1 MWVRRGIDNSET
13 SVQSGRAFGT
23 ELAVE
28 DEDML
33 WTTFPTH
40 TWDRL
45 VGSDTKEILL
55 ELRRCIDVDRSGNMA
70 TMIFIIKSAI
80 DNLVRRNFVLENP
93 IQ

>member
-1 MWVRRGIDNSET
+1 MRREIKDSET

-23 ELAVE
+23 EFAVE

-40 TWDRL
+40 AWSRL
-45 VGSDTKEILL
+45 VGSDTKEVLL
-55 ELRRCIDVDRSGNMA
+55 QLHRCINVDRSGDVA

-80 DNLVRRNFVLENP
+80 DNLVRRNLPLENS

>member
-1 MWVRRGIDNSET
+1 MRRGIDNSET
-13 SVQSGRAFGT
+13 GVQSRRAFGT

-40 TWDRL
+40 AWNRL
-45 VGSDTKEILL
+45 VGSDTKEVLL
-55 ELRRCIDVDRSGNMA
+55 ELRRCVDVDRSRNMA
-70 TMIFIIKSAI
+70 TMIFIIESAI
-80 DNLVRRNFVLENP
+80 DNLVRRNFVLENS